1 MYSYHFF
8 GHMQFRE
15 ELFNSIYLH
24 AATMN
29 RSMRVLGDHHPLTC
43 RINASM
49 QLCITEQLDWTLD
62 DFPADLRELARAYD
76 AVA

>member
-1 MYSYHFF
+1 
-8 GHMQFRE
+8 
-15 ELFNSIYLH
+15 
-24 AATMN
+24 
-29 RSMRVLGDHHPLTC
+29 
-43 RINASM
+43 M